1 MQFATNQSPK
11 EEFTMEES
19 LATHAEHSSDQTLNE
34 RSFLYAKERKN
45 VASLVLTGSNVLHAD
60 MTSV

>member
-1 MQFATNQSPK
+1 MQFATSQSPK

-34 RSFLYAKERKN
+34 RIFLYAKERKN